1 MFCSESTEKYC
12 SNFQEFISLLFLFI
26 VKIKPWHSYSTQS
39 EFEFIIKH
47 FACPVVSTTKRTS
60 IWFFYYKIIIEFWC
74 LRRRKKRI
82 RIFFLRNQFMDLF
95 CWLAPRVG
103 TRKKI
108 LQDTCSNYPITTQG
122 HSRNKYSLAASR
134 EEWTN
139 QREARQ
145 SKKMIRQKQVK
156 SRDGH

>member
-1 MFCSESTEKYC
+1 MAQLFDTKWIWIYYQTLCMSRSIYHKTHINMIFLLQNNNWILVSEKKKKKNSDILPKK
-12 SNFQEFISLLFLFI
+12 SIHGFILLAGPEGCN
-26 VKIKPWHSYSTQS
+26 K
-39 EFEFIIKH
+39 E
-47 FACPVVSTTKRTS
+47 
-60 IWFFYYKIIIEFWC
+60 
-74 LRRRKKRI
+74 
-82 RIFFLRNQFMDLF
+82 
-95 CWLAPRVG
+95 
-103 TRKKI
+103 KI

-156 SRDGH
+156 SRGGH